1 MVPCGVPDVT
11 LDQSDL
17 VPLRSTRCLL
27 SCQEVPEPGMQT
39 AVNTITFQL
48 QQESLVRNTVECLG
62 QVKENHVGWAR
73 QITRFSP
80 VIQR

>member
-17 VPLRSTRCLL
+17 VPLRITRCLRPVRKFL
-27 SCQEVPEPGMQT
+27 SQACKQPSIPILFNFI
-39 AVNTITFQL
+39 A
-48 QQESLVRNTVECLG
+48 ECLG

-73 QITRFSP
+73 QIARFSP

>member
-17 VPLRSTRCLL
+17 VPLRIIA

-39 AVNTITFQL
+39 AVNTITF
-48 QQESLVRNTVECLG
+48 
-62 QVKENHVGWAR
+62 
-73 QITRFSP
+73 
-80 VIQR
+80 